1 MHNFILYGHGGS
13 GNHGCEAIVRS
24 LIKIVNNIGSYD
36 MPLLMA
42 ARGFDDIQYEID
54 KIASVSKVE
63 TINPSPTTAFLHAYL
78 RLKLLKQY
86 EYLDTL
92 PYIYAVK
99 NDKKKYSLALSIG
112 GDNYCYG
119 DTSNFACINRSYNKL
134 GILKPID
141 YTSIEALR
149 KRGVKIGENVDI
161 LNSLIDG
168 GHGALI
174 SIGNNVT
181 ITGVRVLSHDAS
193 TKKFLGYS
201 KVGLVEIGDNVFIGQ
216 GSIILPNTKIGNN
229 VIVGAGTVVA
239 KDVPDNVVIAG
250 NPWRILCTFDEY
262 IERNRVA
269 MQSKPV
275 FNKVFTEKTKEDWDQ
290 MVAILRANGGAGYDL

>member
-1 MHNFILYGHGGS
+1 MIFTRIL
-13 GNHGCEAIVRS
+13 R
-24 LIKIVNNIGSYD
+24 
-36 MPLLMA
+36 
-42 ARGFDDIQYEID
+42 
-54 KIASVSKVE
+54 
-63 TINPSPTTAFLHAYL
+63 
-78 RLKLLKQY
+78 
-86 EYLDTL
+86 
-92 PYIYAVK
+92 
-99 NDKKKYSLALSIG
+99 
-112 GDNYCYG
+112 
-119 DTSNFACINRSYNKL
+119 KL
-134 GILKPID
+134 GIIRPID

-275 FNKVFTEKTKEDWDQ
+275 FNKIFTEKTKEDWDQ
-290 MVAILRANGGAGYDL
+290 MIAILKANGGAGFDL

>member
-1 MHNFILYGHGGS
+1 MIITRIL
-13 GNHGCEAIVRS
+13 R
-24 LIKIVNNIGSYD
+24 
-36 MPLLMA
+36 
-42 ARGFDDIQYEID
+42 
-54 KIASVSKVE
+54 
-63 TINPSPTTAFLHAYL
+63 
-78 RLKLLKQY
+78 
-86 EYLDTL
+86 
-92 PYIYAVK
+92 
-99 NDKKKYSLALSIG
+99 
-112 GDNYCYG
+112 
-119 DTSNFACINRSYNKL
+119 KL

-229 VIVGAGTVVA
+229 VIVRAGTVVA

-275 FNKVFTEKTKEDWDQ
+275 FNKIFTEKTKEDWDQ
-290 MVAILRANGGAGYDL
+290 MVATLKANGGAGFDL

>member
-1 MHNFILYGHGGS
+1 MIITRIL
-13 GNHGCEAIVRS
+13 R
-24 LIKIVNNIGSYD
+24 
-36 MPLLMA
+36 
-42 ARGFDDIQYEID
+42 
-54 KIASVSKVE
+54 
-63 TINPSPTTAFLHAYL
+63 
-78 RLKLLKQY
+78 
-86 EYLDTL
+86 
-92 PYIYAVK
+92 
-99 NDKKKYSLALSIG
+99 
-112 GDNYCYG
+112 
-119 DTSNFACINRSYNKL
+119 KL

-141 YTSIEALR
+141 YTSVEALR

-181 ITGVRVLSHDAS
+181 ITGVRILSHDAS

-229 VIVGAGTVVA
+229 VIIGAGSVVA

-250 NPWRILCTFDEY
+250 NPWRVLCTFDEY
-262 IERNRVA
+262 IERNRQA
-269 MQSKPV
+269 MYTRPV
-275 FNKVFTEKTKEDWDQ
+275 FNKIFTDKTPEDWGQ
-290 MVAILRANGGAGYDL
+290 MVETLKNSGGAGFDL